1 MEWGCIQKQVWLIES
16 YLSQT
21 NLLRLDVILVST
33 QRCTC
38 VINLYFIEDVLE
50 SKCKSG
56 SFVHSIRCLN
66 IVFDIAVVEMISW
79 CFCPLGYFEMPLYAP
94 WSTQAPLMHDKQR
107 HTGVIQVCIGD
118 PQHPY
123 SRKGQTEPGKGF
135 SSFSRS
141 PPCPV
146 AHCWTVS
153 NSVQLGESRLRP
165 GTLPLWGS
173 SRGSL

>member
-56 SFVHSIRCLN
+56 SFVHLIRCLN
-66 IVFDIAVVEMISW
+66 IVFDIAVVEMIS
-79 CFCPLGYFEMPLYAP
+79 
-94 WSTQAPLMHDKQR
+94 
-107 HTGVIQVCIGD
+107 
-118 PQHPY
+118 
-123 SRKGQTEPGKGF
+123 
-135 SSFSRS
+135 
-141 PPCPV
+141 
-146 AHCWTVS
+146 
-153 NSVQLGESRLRP
+153 
-165 GTLPLWGS
+165 
-173 SRGSL
+173 